1 MQEDDLIALNAIVDE
16 IFDEDSESD
25 SIQQFSDSD

>member
-1 MQEDDLIALNAIVDE
+1 MQDDDLIALNAIVDE
-16 IFDEDSESD
+16 IFEDERESD